1 MAGYVKLCRILGKG
15 DFRRGRELLDAVA
28 ERMDH
33 ARKKHPV
40 FAEGRFQALGVIHAE
55 YREMEHAVTRDEGK
69 GRERDEALDVV
80 ATCLRFWLG
89 EHDR

>member
-40 FAEGRFQALGVIHAE
+40 FAECPEDAVAVIGEEYAE
-55 YREMEHAVTRDEGK
+55 LVHAVRWETSERLHDEGL
-69 GRERDEALDVV
+69 DLAVTALRLVN
-80 ATCLRFWLG
+80 G
-89 EHDR
+89 EHEV